1 MAKKMRI
8 EKDTLGKVHV
18 PHDAYWGAQ
27 TARSIQ
33 NFEIGIEKMP
43 KELILAIC
51 LIKKACAQTN
61 HTYGLLDKKKM
72 LAITAACDEILAGEL
87 ASEFP
92 LVIWQTGSGTQ
103 TNMNLN
109 EVIATRANERI
120 TNKKNT
126 KSPIHPNDHVNM
138 SQSSNDVFPSA
149 IHVAACIEIEKSLLP
164 ALNMLQKSLE
174 AKTRVFRSIIK
185 VGRTHLMDAAPL
197 TLGQEFSGYA
207 SQIKS
212 ATKHLKTTLKELHGL
227 AIGATAVGTGL
238 NAPAHFGK
246 AVCNVLS
253 SLTKHRFYPC
263 ENTFAALSTSDAI
276 VTTSSALK
284 RLACTLYKIANDIR
298 WMASGPR
305 CGIGEL
311 FLPENEPGSSIMP
324 GKVNPTQCEALMMVA
339 TQILGFDNA
348 IAFAATQGN
357 FELNVMRPLMA
368 YNLLCSIHLLTNS
381 VQSFTNKC
389 IEGIRANSSKI
400 DTHLNNS
407 LMLATALNPHIGYD
421 NAAKLVQKAY
431 KEDKS
436 LKNAGLELGLF
447 TAEEFDKRV
456 NPASMCHPH
465 RKHPSA

>member
-1 MAKKMRI
+1 MAKKFRA
-8 EKDTLGKVHV
+8 EKDSLGTIEV
-18 PHDAYWGAQ
+18 PQDAYWGAQ
-27 TARSIQ
+27 TARSLQ

-51 LIKKACAQTN
+51 LIKKACAITN
-61 HTYGLLDKKKM
+61 CEFGLLDKKKM
-72 LAITAACDEILAGEL
+72 KAITATCDELLAGSL
-87 ASEFP
+87 SDQFP

-103 TNMNLN
+103 TNMNVN
-109 EVIATRANERI
+109 EVIATRANELL
-120 TNKKNT
+120 TDKKNS
-126 KSPIHPNDHVNM
+126 KHPIHPNDDVNR

-149 IHVAACIEIEKSLLP
+149 IHIAACFEIESQLLK
-164 ALNMLQKSLE
+164 ALEKLHKALE
-174 AKTRVFRSIIK
+174 AKREAFRSIIK

-212 ATKHLKTTLKELHGL
+212 GIKCLQYSVKELHGL
-227 AIGATAVGTGL
+227 ALGGTAVGTGI
-238 NAPAHFGK
+238 NSPAHFGK
-246 AVCNVLS
+246 AVCKTLS
-253 SLTKHRFYPC
+253 TLTNHHFYTC
-263 ENTFAALSTSDAI
+263 DNTFAALSTSDAI
-276 VTTSSALK
+276 LTTSSAIK

-305 CGIGEL
+305 CGLGEL

-339 TQILGFDNA
+339 TQIIGLDTA
-348 IAFAATQGN
+348 ITMAATQGN

-368 YNLLCSIHLLTNS
+368 YNLLRSIHLLTTALA
-381 VQSFTNKC
+381 SFTDKC
-389 IEGIRANSSKI
+389 LVGLTANSTKI

-436 LKNAGLELGLF
+436 LKSAGLELGLF
-447 TAEEFDKRV
+447 TAEEYDNIV
-456 NPASMCHPH
+456 DPAKMCHPH
-465 RKHPSA
+465 RKNPST